1 MIKNKLV
8 CRFKERKGAMYTK
21 TYSRNITLSK
31 LWKLPKVHKLVRVRW
46 FRGNGIEAAPQ
57 GTQLPGFTVIQY
69 GRQSHNIL

>member
-1 MIKNKLV
+1 MEEEKLQ
-8 CRFKERKGAMYTK
+8 
-21 TYSRNITLSK
+21 
-31 LWKLPKVHKLVRVRW
+31 LPKVHKLVRVRW